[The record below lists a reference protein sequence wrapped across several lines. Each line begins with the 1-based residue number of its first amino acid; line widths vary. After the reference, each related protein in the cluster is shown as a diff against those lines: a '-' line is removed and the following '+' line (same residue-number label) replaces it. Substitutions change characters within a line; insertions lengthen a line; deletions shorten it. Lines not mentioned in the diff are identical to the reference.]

1 MFSCLFSPI
10 SLDFIDC
17 NFKMILM
24 NLPNGLSLARIVLAP
39 LFFIFFFLEKLIPG
53 SRIYAV
59 AGVWILFIVIEV
71 SDLLDGYFARKFD
84 LVSDSGK
91 ILDPFADSFSRLT
104 YFLCFAGAG
113 IMPLWIFLILM
124 YRDLGVAFIRQTACR
139 YGIVFASRLSGKL
152 KAWVYA
158 FSGFAGI
165 FVFSSLK
172 LLLLQKYSSSIKMY
186 SLIVFYLSAL
196 VAIWSLIDYAFA
208 LLKIKNNN

>member
-1 MFSCLFSPI
+1 MFSCPFIHI
-10 SLDFIDC
+10 SLDFTDC

-24 NLPNGLSLARIVLAP
+24 NLPNGLSLVRIVLAP
-39 LFFIFFFLEKLIPG
+39 FFFVFFFLDRVIAG
-53 SRIYAV
+53 SSICAV
-59 AGVWILFIVIEV
+59 AGVWILFTIIEV
-71 SDLLDGYFARKFD
+71 SDLLDGYFARKFN

-91 ILDPFADSFSRLT
+91 ILDPFADSLSRLT

-124 YRDLGVAFIRQTACR
+124 YRDLGVGFIRQTASR

-158 FSGFAGI
+158 FSGFSGI
-165 FVFSSLK
+165 FVFSSKK
-172 LLLLQKYSSSIKMY
+172 LLLLQTYSSSIKMY

-196 VAIWSLIDYAFA
+196 IAIWSLIDYALS
-208 LLKIKNNN
+208 LLEIKNNN